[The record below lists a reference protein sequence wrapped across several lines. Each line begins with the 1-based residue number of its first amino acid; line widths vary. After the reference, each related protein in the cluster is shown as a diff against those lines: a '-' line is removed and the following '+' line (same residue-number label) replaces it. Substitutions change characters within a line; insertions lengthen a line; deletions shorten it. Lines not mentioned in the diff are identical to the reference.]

1 MRSLLH
7 SLRLFAAGACVFAAL
22 GAASYASG
30 PVPRPAPAL
39 DFTDG
44 TGKHIVLS
52 NYKGKVV
59 VVQFLLT
66 TCPHCQAFSLILD
79 KLQAEYGA
87 KGFQAL
93 GAAVDEATPE
103 MARNYQAKYAQAF
116 PVGPL
121 LREPLMSFLGLSVME
136 RPGFPQIAVVDR
148 KGQIR
153 EQTTTEMIKQPL
165 QDEAHL
171 RALVEKLLAE
181 GAAAPGKSGAAV
193 PQKSSATVAV
203 AK

>member
-1 MRSLLH
+1 MRSLLI
-7 SLRLFAAGACVFAAL
+7 SSRLLAACAVLAMGAALFAA
-22 GAASYASG
+22 S
-30 PVPRPAPAL
+30 PVPRPAPPL
-39 DFTDG
+39 NFVDS
-44 TGKHIVLS
+44 TGKSISLA

-66 TCPHCQAFSLILD
+66 TCPHCQRFSQLLD
-79 KLQAEYGA
+79 KLQAEYGP

-93 GAAVDEATPE
+93 GAAVNEATPE
-103 MARNYQAKYAQAF
+103 MARDYHNQYAQAF

-121 LREPLMSFLGLSVME
+121 LRDPLNIFLGLSVMD

-153 EQTTTEMIKQPL
+153 EQTSADMSPQAL
-165 QDEAHL
+165 QDEPHL

-181 GAAAPGKSGAAV
+181 SAGTPSKSGAAI
-193 PQKSSATVAV
+193 PQNGPATVAA

>member
-1 MRSLLH
+1 MRSFLL
-7 SLRLFAAGACVFAAL
+7 SSAVLALGAVLFAA
-22 GAASYASG
+22 S
-30 PVPRPAPAL
+30 PVPRPAPSL
-39 DFTDG
+39 NFVDS
-44 TGKHIVLS
+44 TGKSISLA

-66 TCPHCQAFSLILD
+66 TCPHCQRFSQLLD
-79 KLQAEYGA
+79 RLQAEYGP
-87 KGFQAL
+87 KGFQAI
-93 GAAVDEATPE
+93 GAAVNEATPE
-103 MARNYQAKYAQAF
+103 MARDYHNQYAQAF

-121 LREPLMSFLGLSVME
+121 LRDPLNIFLGLSVMD

-153 EQTTTEMIKQPL
+153 EQTTADMSPQAL
-165 QDEAHL
+165 QDEPHL

-181 GAAAPGKSGAAV
+181 SAGTPSKSGAAI
-193 PQKSSATVAV
+193 PQKGPSTVAA

>member
-1 MRSLLH
+1 MRSFVISSIL
-7 SLRLFAAGACVFAAL
+7 ATL
-22 GAASYASG
+22 GAAAFAAS
-30 PVPRPAPAL
+30 PVPRPAKPL
-39 DFTDG
+39 DFSDSAG
-44 TGKHIVLS
+44 QHIALS

-66 TCPHCQAFSLILD
+66 TCPHCQAFSQLLD
-79 KLQAEYGA
+79 RFQAEYGP

-93 GAAVDEATPE
+93 GVAVNEATPE
-103 MARNYQAKYAQAF
+103 MARNYHAQYAQAF

-121 LREPLMSFLGLSVME
+121 VRDPMLAFLGISVMD
-136 RPGFPQIAVVDR
+136 RPGFPQIVVIDR

-153 EQTTTEMIKQPL
+153 EQTSADMAPQQL
-165 QDEAHL
+165 QIESHL

-181 GAAAPGKSGAAV
+181 SAGGATKSGASIK
-193 PQKSSATVAV
+193 QKGPATVAA

>member
-1 MRSLLH
+1 MRSLIL
-7 SLRLFAAGACVFAAL
+7 SSVLITLGSVAFAG
-22 GAASYASG
+22 G
-30 PVPRPAPAL
+30 PIPRPAPPL
-39 DFTDG
+39 DFTDS

-66 TCPHCQAFSLILD
+66 TCPHCQRFSQLLD
-79 KLQAEYGA
+79 KLQADYGP

-93 GAAVDEATPE
+93 GAAVNEATPE
-103 MARNYQAKYAQAF
+103 MAKDYQTKYAQAF

-121 LREPLMSFLGLSVME
+121 TREPLNVFLGLSVMD

-153 EQTTTEMIKQPL
+153 EQTSADMSPQPL
-165 QDEAHL
+165 QDEPHI

-181 GAAAPGKSGAAV
+181 SAGASTKSGAAV
-193 PQKSSATVAV
+193 TQKSSATVAA
-203 AK
+203 AKQ